1 MLNYRVVDG
10 TTSLSKH
17 ALGCAIDINPFYN
30 PYVVFDKTGNGQ
42 DYISPKGSEIYADR
56 SKDLLIKLTNR
67 ICVTGYL
74 RSTAL
79 PGVAVGTP
87 ARITSTSRKHP
98 K

>member
-1 MLNYRVVDG
+1 
-10 TTSLSKH
+10 
-17 ALGCAIDINPFYN
+17 
-30 PYVVFDKTGNGQ
+30 
-42 DYISPKGSEIYADR
+42 
-56 SKDLLIKLTNR
+56 LLIKLTNR